1 MAFSSA
7 NLFSVDEVIKNHLFV
22 IPEFQRGYAWT
33 REQWQDL
40 WEDVA
45 NLAQRD
51 DLQHYGGTLM
61 VAASEGDARVVSLVD
76 GQQRMTSIALML
88 AALGAESFP
97 ITFCAN
103 EALQVYYDYY
113 ALGHKQL
120 APSLASRVSYY
131 ARNIENASRYFAEE
145 AAKLTE
151 GGRDKLAK
159 VLLHRVKLFVLAI
172 RPEFDIHVAF
182 ETINNRGRPLSTLEK
197 LKNRLIYLATSSD
210 DAKRGRAVVAEVH
223 RCWKSIYA
231 ELGAGR
237 TLLDDDEFLRAHAM
251 GWFRHE
257 KKSEWLSTT
266 LFDQAFKPHGGTSL
280 DDIETYVRSL
290 DLAAACWRRVNEPS
304 LLPPKLAERLTH
316 LHLAPNASTRP
327 LLLWALIRLA
337 EASPEVLE
345 TTKTDAD
352 WSRALSCLVKESER
366 FGVMVLLANGRASTI
381 GLSDINK
388 SAFALA
394 HPGAGIYQDAR
405 VPRPPADAIGAVKF
419 AADHMRFLVNNTAGD
434 EDEDDDDDIRLL
446 DPRFPWRGF
455 FDPESVEKVV
465 ADRFRKGSGF
475 YKWQFGKLMV
485 AAWEDRLRG
494 RKGRP
499 EKRSWE
505 AFAWDESIEHI
516 YPQNPHK
523 AWQDAVKLDGRS
535 SEAAENAITN
545 SLGNLLLLSRPRNSS
560 LQNDPYTKWEK
571 LEGKRARYASGSYSE
586 TQVAQLCKK
595 WTVLEIAAR
604 GIAMFRHAE
613 QVWDFEL
620 VDPGSGLIAWLPLL
634 FGNQA
639 SKVQAGDFSHGSP
652 VTNAKLK
659 QWVERFEAPL

>member
-7 NLFSVDEVIKNHLFV
+7 NLFSLDEVIKSHAFV
-22 IPEFQRGYAWT
+22 VPEFQRGYAWT
-33 REQWQDL
+33 REQWRDL

-61 VAASEGDARVVSLVD
+61 VAATGDKGVVSLVD
-76 GQQRMTSIALML
+76 GQQRMTSISLML
-88 AALGAESFP
+88 AALGAQSFP
-97 ITFCAN
+97 ITFRDN

-120 APSLASRVSYY
+120 APSLASRLSYY
-131 ARNIENASRYFAEE
+131 ARNIEEASKYFAEE
-145 AAKLTE
+145 AAKLS
-151 GGRDKLAK
+151 RDARGKLAGI
-159 VLLHRVKLFVLAI
+159 LLHRFKLFVLAI

-197 LKNRLIYLATSSD
+197 LKNRLIYLATSAD
-210 DAKRGRAVVAEVH
+210 DAERGRAVVAEVH
-223 RCWKSIYA
+223 RCWKSIYG
-231 ELGAGR
+231 ELGAGK

-280 DDIETYVRSL
+280 DEIETYVRSL
-290 DLAAACWRRVNEPS
+290 ELAAACWRRVNEPG

-327 LLLWALIRLA
+327 LLLWALVRLA
-337 EASPEVLE
+337 EASPEVLA
-345 TTKTDAD
+345 TTKTDAE
-352 WSRALSCLVKESER
+352 WSRALSCLVRESER

-388 SAFALA
+388 SAYALA
-394 HPGAGIYQDAR
+394 HPGAGIYQDVH
-405 VPRPPADAIGAVKF
+405 VPRPPTDAISAVKF
-419 AADHMRFLVNNTAGD
+419 AADHMRCLVKNAAGD
-434 EDEDDDDDIRLL
+434 EDEEDDAGQFL
-446 DPRFPWRGF
+446 DPRFPWPGF
-455 FDPESVEKVV
+455 FDPDLVEKVV
-465 ADRFRKGSGF
+465 ADRFRKGPGF

-485 AAWEDRLRG
+485 SAWEDRLRG
-494 RKGRP
+494 GKGRP
-499 EKRSWE
+499 EKRPWE

-516 YPQNPHK
+516 YPQHPHK
-523 AWQDAVKLDGRS
+523 AWQSAVKLDGRS

-545 SLGNLLLLSRPRNSS
+545 SLGNLLLLSRPLNSA
-560 LQNDPYTKWEK
+560 LKNDPYTKDGK
-571 LEGKRARYASGSYSE
+571 LEGKRVRYASGSYSE
-586 TQVAQLCKK
+586 VQVARLCTK

-604 GIAMFRHAE
+604 GIAMFRHAQ

-620 VDPGSGLIAWLPLL
+620 VDPDSGLAAWLPLL

-639 SKVQAGDFSHGSP
+639 AKVEGGHFSHGSRL
-652 VTNAKLK
+652 TNAKLK